1 MTRASKA
8 EDVEIGRLLKLARK
22 RVKYSQAE
30 LGRAVGIT
38 YQQVQKYESG
48 VDRLSTSRLLQ
59 MARVMEIDPT
69 ELLPL
74 HEGEGIAVALDD
86 DALKLLA
93 DFKRIDDP
101 AARRAAQQAVQAIA
115 AAFAASREEAAS
127 SEPGA
132 TPPKSGRRG
141 KSS

>member
-74 HEGEGIAVALDD
+74 HEGEGVAVALDD

-101 AARRAAQQAVQAIA
+101 AAKRAAQQAVQAIA
-115 AAFAASREEAAS
+115 AAFAAGREEAS
-127 SEPGA
+127 DPPGS
-132 TPPKSGRRG
+132 TPPATGRRG
-141 KSS
+141 SRSR

>member
-127 SEPGA
+127 GGTASA
-132 TPPKSGRRG
+132 PKSGRRG